1 MSYQTSAAAVEQYR
15 NLGIK
20 SEVESASPHRLIQML
35 MERFLTKVTVA
46 KRQMEASQIAEK
58 GAAISDAIS
67 IVNCLQVSLNHEPNA
82 KLASNFDAL
91 YDYMARRLLESNMN
105 NDPAGLAEVISL
117 MTEIKTAWDL
127 IGEELAAGSDN
138 GSPAATTA

>member
-35 MERFLTKVTVA
+35 MERFLTKVTMA

-127 IGEELAAGSDN
+127 IGEELAAGPDN
-138 GSPAATTA
+138 GSTEATTA

>member
-35 MERFLTKVTVA
+35 MERFLTKVHMA
-46 KRQMEASQIAEK
+46 KRQMESNQIAEK

-105 NDPAGLAEVISL
+105 NDQAGLVEVISL
-117 MTEIKTAWDL
+117 MSEIKTAWDL
-127 IGEELAAGSDN
+127 IGEELAAQGDN
-138 GSPAATTA
+138 PTSASTSA

>member
-1 MSYQTSAAAVEQYR
+1 MSYPTSAAAVEQYR
-15 NLGIK
+15 SLGIK
-20 SEVESASPHRLIQML
+20 SEVESATPHRLIQML
-35 MERFLTKVTVA
+35 MERFLTKVHVA
-46 KRQMEASQIAEK
+46 KRQMESNQIAEK

-105 NDPAGLAEVISL
+105 NDPAGLIEVISL
-117 MTEIKTAWDL
+117 MNEIKTAWDL
-127 IGEELAAGSDN
+127 IGDELTAKSDEAAS
-138 GSPAATTA
+138 AAAST

>member
-35 MERFLTKVTVA
+35 MERFLTKVTMA

-127 IGEELAAGSDN
+127 IGEELAAGADN
-138 GSPAATTA
+138 GSTEATTA

>member
-35 MERFLTKVTVA
+35 MERFLTKVTIA

-127 IGEELAAGSDN
+127 IGEELTAGNDN